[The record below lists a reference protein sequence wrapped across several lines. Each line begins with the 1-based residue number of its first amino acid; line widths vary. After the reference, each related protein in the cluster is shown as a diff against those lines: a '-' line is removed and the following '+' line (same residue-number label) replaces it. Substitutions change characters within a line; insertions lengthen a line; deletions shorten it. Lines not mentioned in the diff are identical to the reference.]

1 MKVVIMSIIALIAF
15 AANSVLCR
23 LALHETDIDPASF
36 TTVRLV
42 SAAFML
48 SIIVLFSVKGT
59 STKTFFA
66 QGSWSG
72 SIALFVYAAA
82 FSLAYIELTAATGAL
97 ILFGMVQV
105 AMLSISFAQGQRF
118 TRWQWL
124 GFSLAIVGLLLLFLP
139 SASNPDVLSA
149 CLMAIAGVAW
159 GVYSILGKGVSQ
171 PLLMTCGNFVR
182 SIPLTLVLSVLWL
195 THFQVDALGLWYAV
209 LSGALAS
216 GLGYA
221 VWYGVL
227 PSIPG
232 TQAATLQLA
241 VPVIATVGGIVLLDE
256 SLTTMF
262 VLASIS
268 ILGGIGL
275 VLKASKP

>member
-1 MKVVIMSIIALIAF
+1 
-15 AANSVLCR
+15 
-23 LALHETDIDPASF
+23 
-36 TTVRLV
+36 
-42 SAAFML
+42 
-48 SIIVLFSVKGT
+48 
-59 STKTFFA
+59 
-66 QGSWSG
+66 
-72 SIALFVYAAA
+72 
-82 FSLAYIELTAATGAL
+82 
-97 ILFGMVQV
+97 
-105 AMLSISFAQGQRF
+105 
-118 TRWQWL
+118 
-124 GFSLAIVGLLLLFLP
+124 
-139 SASNPDVLSA
+139 
-149 CLMAIAGVAW
+149 
-159 GVYSILGKGVSQ
+159 
-171 PLLMTCGNFVR
+171 MTCGNFVR